1 MILPKVLLIFVNS
14 LFFFVIYVDFN
25 FLFLIFNSVLVALW
39 YTYVVPTAPII
50 VPVVY
55 NCSHPVNKK

>member
-14 LFFFVIYVDFN
+14 LFFFVIFVDFN

-39 YTYVVPTAPII
+39 YTYVVPTVPII